1 MKTTM
6 KRSLL
11 LLAGVCTSLA
21 VTVATPGQ
29 ALAAAA
35 VQPLPT
41 AWPRDFDSAQQRI
54 ELYQPQ
60 VEVWQGNRIEGRAAF
75 AVGAKSATPNY
86 GVAHFTARAEV
97 DKTSSTVQLP
107 DIVIDQVD
115 MPATPGAAAGVNCL
129 AGTHPER
136 RPHHIARTV
145 AGQLCQHPRRQ

>member
-1 MKTTM
+1 MCRWAAHGGDENQSVQLSSLKGHGNRLHARCERRPQSTCFRTPIFTLKESSTMKTTM

-11 LLAGVCTSLA
+11 LLAGVCTLLA

-75 AVGAKSATPNY
+75 AVGAKNATPNY
-86 GVAHFTARAEV
+86 GV
-97 DKTSSTVQLP
+97 
-107 DIVIDQVD
+107 
-115 MPATPGAAAGVNCL
+115 
-129 AGTHPER
+129 
-136 RPHHIARTV
+136 
-145 AGQLCQHPRRQ
+145 

>member
-60 VEVWQGNRIEGRAAF
+60 VEVWQGNRIEGRGFCGRCEERHAQLRRRAF
-75 AVGAKSATPNY
+75 
-86 GVAHFTARAEV
+86 HRA
-97 DKTSSTVQLP
+97 
-107 DIVIDQVD
+107 
-115 MPATPGAAAGVNCL
+115 C
-129 AGTHPER
+129 
-136 RPHHIARTV
+136 
-145 AGQLCQHPRRQ
+145 